1 MHKIYVNCKDRLPK
15 TLSAT
20 LNVLVKWKGE
30 KRPPEQKYESRKGV
44 ILITQGNN
52 DGFRGEL

>member
-44 ILITQGNN
+44 TLTTKLNIG
-52 DGFRGEL
+52 GFRGY

>member
-30 KRPPEQKYESRKGV
+30 KRPPEQKSESRKGV
-44 ILITQGNN
+44 TLTTKLNIG
-52 DGFRGEL
+52 GFRGY